1 MKKLPFIGASLF
13 VVLGAYGFSASHGA
27 NLNQNHISAF
37 FPKNQVQSA
46 QNKSKFKPDPDNPNY
61 LRDYGFS
68 TPLPQTGKVTIRRS
82 LREFKRNQMFK
93 SCPANSNL
101 YAYAESTNYQV
112 EICTK
117 EKTYNQ
123 PKYYLSRAKN
133 GKSSLTI
140 TSKDEDAAYQL
151 IFNNNGYTYS
161 IYRDGGG
168 PQNAINAYLEVTR
181 PDGKTIGEALLYLY
195 ERPSN

>member
-1 MKKLPFIGASLF
+1 MKKLPFLEASLF
-13 VVLGAYGFSASHGA
+13 VIVGAYSFNTSHQA
-27 NLNQNHISAF
+27 NFHQNQVSAF
-37 FPKNQVQSA
+37 SSNNQLQSA

-68 TPLPQTGKVTIRRS
+68 TPLPQTGKVTIRQT
-82 LREFKRNQMFK
+82 LRKFKPNRMFK
-93 SCPANSNL
+93 PCPANSNL

-117 EKTYNQ
+117 ENTLNQ
-123 PKYYLSRAKN
+123 PKYYLSRSKN

-140 TSKDEDAAYQL
+140 TSNDEDAAYQL
-151 IFNNNGYTYS
+151 IYNNNGYTYS

-168 PQNAINAYLEVTR
+168 PHNAINAYLEVTR
-181 PDGKTIGEALLYLY
+181 PDGKTFGEALLYLY
-195 ERPSN
+195 ERSID